1 MNHEEDKTNYNS
13 EEGVRRSLEIK
24 LLKIAL
30 FFFFFK
36 LRKREEDIVALFRE
50 MGMGLDGR
58 KRGD

>member
-1 MNHEEDKTNYNS
+1 MK
-13 EEGVRRSLEIK
+13 R
-24 LLKIAL
+24 LKIAL
-30 FFFFFK
+30 FFFFK

>member
-13 EEGVRRSLEIK
+13 EEGVRRSLEMK
-24 LLKIAL
+24 RLKIAL
-30 FFFFFK
+30 FFFFK